1 MPIFGKT
8 FDMKLYILLLAAVLI
23 SGSIYAQGNDIEIFE
38 KKDGNKNIVI
48 ARNVGKISYLVTLN
62 IEAEGMIVS
71 PGIEVEGVV
80 PPGFMKELA
89 TLEPKPGVSWSYGYD
104 VSFIE
109 YRGAP
114 TTTPTKSEETVLN
127 SPDADVEVPIPSGQ
141 TDLSGAP
148 IIVYTREGC
157 SRCSFVKKEMKKNQ
171 IEFEEVDVNGGST
184 EADNMWKL
192 LRETGFTGNTVT
204 MPVVKVNG
212 ELHYNIKDLA
222 GFIGEIKQ

>member
-1 MPIFGKT
+1 MPIFGKN
-8 FDMKLYILLLAAVLI
+8 FDMKLSILLLAAVLI

-38 KKDGNKNIVI
+38 KKDGNKNIVM

-62 IEAEGMIVS
+62 IKAEGMIVS

-80 PPGFMKELA
+80 PAGYMKELA

-109 YRGAP
+109 YRGAS
-114 TTTPTKSEETVLN
+114 TTTSTNSKEAVLN
-127 SPDADVEVPIPSGQ
+127 SSDADVEVPIPSGQ
-141 TDLSGAP
+141 TDLSDAP

-171 IEFEEVDVNGGST
+171 IEFEEVDVNGGSA

-192 LRETGFTGNTVT
+192 LRDTGFTGNTVT
-204 MPVVKVNG
+204 MPVVKING